1 MDTLGIVEVKT
12 VAFGVSIADS
22 MMKAANVDLLRASTI
37 CSGRFL
43 IYVSGDRAAVN
54 ASVDTALEI
63 CEQAGRSLKGGF
75 VISQVSPEV
84 LAVLKKNV
92 PIANVRALGVVE
104 SRSVSAGIVAAD
116 AAVKRSDVE
125 LARFVSG
132 QGINGKSYFLMSGDV
147 ASVQEAVDAAR
158 GVLGKELV
166 DTVVIPGPDR
176 SVVKALIKE
185 VG

>member
-1 MDTLGIVEVKT
+1 MDTLGIVEAKT
-12 VAFGVSIADS
+12 VASGVALADA
-22 MMKAANVDLLRASTI
+22 MMKAADVELLRASTI

-43 IYVSGDRAAVN
+43 IYVGGDRAAVN
-54 ASVDTALEI
+54 ASVETAREI
-63 CEQAGRSLKGGF
+63 TEQSGRTLKGGF
-75 VISQVSPEV
+75 VISRVAPEV
-84 LAVLKKNV
+84 LAVLRKNV
-92 PIANVRALGVVE
+92 SLENVRALGVVE
-104 SRSVSAGIVAAD
+104 SRCVSAGIVAAD
-116 AAVKRSDVE
+116 AAVKRSDIE

-147 ASVQEAVDAAR
+147 ASVQEAVDTAR
-158 GVLGKELV
+158 AVLGKELV